1 MWEKVSTSVDKRSY
15 VKSVGIIKQCSE
27 SRPQDSQKQKIQSSV
42 ICGISGS
49 NNKQPQLIKK
59 CLIFEVSLFM
69 EITKKCL
76 FLNQN
81 IEKRKMTLIKKGKV
95 VPDKILDLHG
105 LTAKEAEK
113 EVGRFLIRNYGH
125 NHRFLLIITGKGGK
139 NKILGSDGVLK
150 RSFVGWI
157 ENSPWGQ
164 RHVQS
169 ILPAHGKHGGS
180 GAFYVYLKR
189 NKMD

>member
-15 VKSVGIIKQCSE
+15 VKSVGTIKQCSE
-27 SRPQDSQKQKIQSSV
+27 FRPQDSQKQKIQSSV
-42 ICGISGS
+42 IYGISGS
-49 NNKQPQLIKK
+49 NNKQPQLI
-59 CLIFEVSLFM
+59 
-69 EITKKCL
+69 KKCL

-113 EVGRFLIRNYGH
+113 EVGRFLVRNYGH